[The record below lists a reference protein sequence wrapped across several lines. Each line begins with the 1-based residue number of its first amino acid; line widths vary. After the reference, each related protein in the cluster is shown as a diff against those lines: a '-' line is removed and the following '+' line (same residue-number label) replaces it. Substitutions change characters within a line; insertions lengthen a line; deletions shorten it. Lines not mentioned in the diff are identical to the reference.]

1 MGGEWS
7 VIGVAVAF
15 AVVNGLND
23 GGAVLAVG
31 LRVDG
36 VQPLAGLVLI
46 ATGVAIVPLLV
57 GTAVATTLASRLV
70 SFDGA
75 SGREAMIVA
84 VVAAVVVTG
93 VLGSR
98 GLPTSLTLGLV
109 GAIAGAGVGAGL
121 PVQWPAVLVVLL
133 LAAVAPVVGLLLA
146 RVLVAAVTVRSPTA
160 PVHAVARRW
169 HLAGFGLLCVAY
181 GANDGQKMLAV
192 MAIATGAVASSGA
205 VDLGVGQLAAVA
217 VAFLVGAT
225 VGLPRMAGTM
235 ATGMTQLRA
244 PEAAITEVA
253 SAGVVL
259 ATGALGSPVSMTQ
272 AIAGGLVG
280 TSIPRGWGS
289 IRWGEVAR
297 VGGAWVITLPATFAV
312 AAGLALIAVL
322 VRG

>member
-1 MGGEWS
+1 MSGAW
-7 VIGVAVAF
+7 VLVGVALAF

-46 ATGVAIVPLLV
+46 ATGVALVPIVA

-70 SFDGA
+70 TFDGVI
-75 SGREAMIVA
+75 GRDAMLVA

-93 VLGSR
+93 ALGSR

-109 GAIAGAGVGAGL
+109 GAIGGAGVGADL
-121 PVQWPAVLVVLL
+121 PVQWTALLVVLV

-146 RVLVAAVTVRSPTA
+146 RLLVAVVTARSPTA
-160 PVHAVARRW
+160 PVRAVARRW

-192 MAIATGAVASSGA
+192 MAVATGAFGVSGA
-205 VDLGVGQLAAVA
+205 VDLGLGQLAVVA
-217 VAFLVGAT
+217 LAFLIGAA

-312 AAGLALIAVL
+312 AAALAVVAVL
-322 VRG
+322 LRG